1 METET
6 LTFRKADASDL
17 DAVTAIYEKLHAEED
32 AGRAVIG
39 WVTGVYPI
47 RYDAEQALARNDL
60 YLCETERKIAA
71 SGIVNQTQVD
81 VYADGRWAYPAADDA
96 VLVLHTL
103 TVDPDFSGRGIGPY
117 K

>member
-60 YLCETERKIAA
+60 SLCETEGKIAA

-103 TVDPDFSGRGIGPY
+103 TIDPDFSGRGIGPY